1 MNRLL
6 LWRMLQE
13 EVRLNSSFASRRGF
27 WLFPLLVV
35 GAGLLATAL
44 AAELTAGVPYR
55 EVLLGLHF
63 SFLFYGLFTG
73 GLAFFGSD
81 FLERI
86 FGHYALVTSLPE
98 TQPLSYRRVMGIYFC
113 KELLFY
119 ALFTFAP
126 LTLGALLGTSWSFIV
141 PGRMLRLM
149 ASLLP
154 SFCAGLAGAFLV
166 ASLYRR
172 SLYAAVAGG
181 GTLLLVLGALLAS
194 DGLPQL
200 AWYLDGSP
208 PLPLG
213 WGLAL
218 LPALAAVLLVGEF
231 HEQALPPV
239 QGYREQYR
247 ETLASSEWSRRW
259 AVPAVVAKERLDLQR
274 SRTGIKMVFSFAVP
288 LMMLVFVNWF
298 LDRGLPLEVEFNTI
312 FWGVMVGFFGTMLYS
327 WLNTMDDSSFYATL
341 PLQVPDLVRARLVLF
356 GTVTWWIPALFMG
369 LIALLSRELRLLPLA
384 IFVMAAVGLYI
395 VSYTAWIT
403 GLRTNSSLYDAT
415 IFARFFLVSVPPMV
429 LLAILSMALEQALPV
444 VMVALSFTCLVLLL
458 ATQLFYGRIEHR
470 WAGEEFD

>member
-27 WLFPLLVV
+27 WLFPLLVA
-35 GAGLLATAL
+35 GAGLLATVL
-44 AAELTAGVPYR
+44 AAELTTGVPYR
-55 EVLLGLHF
+55 DVLVGLHF

-86 FGHYALVTSLPE
+86 FGHYALVTNLPE
-98 TQPLSYRRVMGIYFC
+98 TQPLSYQRVMGIYFC
-113 KELLFY
+113 KELAFY
-119 ALFTFAP
+119 ALFTFVP
-126 LTLGALLGTSWSFIV
+126 LIFGALLGTNWSFIA
-141 PGRMLRLM
+141 PERMLWLL

-154 SFCAGLAGAFLV
+154 SFCAGLAAAFLI

-172 SLYAAVAGG
+172 SLYWAITGG
-181 GTLLLVLGALLAS
+181 GAMLLMLGAMLAN
-194 DGLPQL
+194 GGPPQL
-200 AWYLDGSP
+200 VWYLDGSP
-208 PLPLG
+208 PLLLA

-218 LPALAAVLLVGEF
+218 LPALVATLLVGEF
-231 HEQALPPV
+231 HEQALPPA
-239 QGYREQYR
+239 QGYREEYAGM
-247 ETLASSEWSRRW
+247 LASSEWSHRW
-259 AVPAVVAKERLDLQR
+259 AIPAIVAKERLDLQR
-274 SRTGIKMVFSFAVP
+274 SRTGIKMLFSFAVP
-288 LMMLVFVNWF
+288 LTMLVFVNWF
-298 LDRGLPLEVEFNTI
+298 LDRGLPLEIEFNTI

-327 WLNTMDDSSFYATL
+327 WLNTMDDSEFYATL
-341 PLQVPDLVRARLVLF
+341 PIQVPDLVRARLVLF
-356 GTVTWWIPALFMG
+356 AAVTWWIPALFMG
-369 LIALLSRELRLLPLA
+369 LIALLSGELRLLPLA
-384 IFVMAAVGLYI
+384 IFVMAAVGLYV

-429 LLAILSMALEQALPV
+429 LLTILSMALEQALPMV
-444 VMVALSFTCLVLLL
+444 LVALSFSCLVLLL
-458 ATQLFYGRIEHR
+458 ATQFFYGRIQHR